1 MLLMF
6 DDFFGAKWCSYTFSV
21 ANASKHP
28 VFLGLSQR
36 IKLSLSL
43 RWWFWG
49 SQLFVIISYYFFAGI
64 HFINCSKLHLPHPGR
79 LPWRCLRKGQGL
91 RSLRRWLQRLPIKQ
105 NNNRY
110 ILDNVLE
117 RILDFRNQYW
127 PHWSHIKL
135 HELKTSGFG
144 RCLPVK
150 FSVKIISLEI
160 WQDIQTAKE
169 VSIRNIMIKHY
180 QYLWHTLIFNQIH
193 ILGHWNNHRTLQLR
207 PNPSPGSTGL
217 PQPLQRAQHLPPLP
231 SG

>member
-1 MLLMF
+1 MF
-6 DDFFGAKWCSYTFSV
+6 DDLFGAKWCSYTFSV
-21 ANASKHP
+21 ANASKHS

-43 RWWFWG
+43 WWWFLG
-49 SQLFVIISYYFFAGI
+49 FPAICDHFMSFFAGI

-79 LPWRCLRKGQGL
+79 LPWRCAKDKDFGAWGDGCNVFQ
-91 RSLRRWLQRLPIKQ
+91 S
-105 NNNRY
+105 NRTKTDTFWTMFWNTFW
-110 ILDNVLE
+110 IFEISNGP
-117 RILDFRNQYW
+117 YW

-144 RCLPVK
+144 RCLPMK
-150 FSVKIISLEI
+150 FSVNIISLEI

-169 VSIRNIMIKHY
+169 LSIRNIMIKY
-180 QYLWHTLIFNQIH
+180 DRYLWHTLIFKPNPY
-193 ILGHWNNHRTLQLR
+193 LGPLKQPPHAATS
-207 PNPSPGSTGL
+207 PPSPGSTGL